1 MRVLVA
7 GFEIVV
13 DVKGQEPKVE
23 SDMAETRMQPQAV
36 QESIL

>member
-1 MRVLVA
+1 MMRWPVRVVVG

-23 SDMAETRMQPQAV
+23 SICLR
-36 QESIL
+36 